1 MGYKQEV
8 SMNQLIDQVKE
19 LIQEQPLLIGGIALA
34 LILIVVVII
43 IVRRNRKE
51 KPKEIFHSELKEII
65 QTEDVNKI
73 ILCVKDGNTF
83 DVNKL
88 HDSGVKGIQVVGD
101 KIKFY
106 FDDDRTKK
114 MYHQMKEWIEEK

>member
-1 MGYKQEV
+1 
-8 SMNQLIDQVKE
+8 MNQLIDQVKE

-73 ILCVKDGNTF
+73 DFVRNKIILYVKDGNTF